1 MDVKI
6 RNNNYKFKFR
16 VSAIFIYESKILVNK
31 YVEDSYCLPGGYVE
45 IWETSEKAILRE
57 LKEELDL
64 DFVISSFAGVIEN
77 FFVNSKKEKTHE
89 IDFYYFVKLKN
100 NNDHEK
106 IDYDRAENDNG
117 RIIHHHFKW
126 LDLNNLEKYNLLPSI
141 IKEEIKQNGGFF
153 HKVVKEV

>member
-45 IWETSEKAILRE
+45 IGETSEKAILRE

-64 DFVISSFAGVIEN
+64 DFVISSFDGVIEK
-77 FFVNSKKEKTHE
+77 FFFN
-89 IDFYYFVKLKN
+89 
-100 NNDHEK
+100 
-106 IDYDRAENDNG
+106 
-117 RIIHHHFKW
+117 
-126 LDLNNLEKYNLLPSI
+126 
-141 IKEEIKQNGGFF
+141 
-153 HKVVKEV
+153 